1 MWAGVAAEDMPA
13 NWGILEPLVEQAL
26 SYTHGEMTPRDVYC
40 QLLAG
45 HWGLWVSGRDAEHW
59 GIIVT
64 RIYDFF
70 EKRICEI
77 VLLAAKPGYSLKELQ
92 KEFQPVLFDW
102 ARQQQCDCVRAIT
115 TRKGL
120 KAALGSDWKEIYVEM
135 EYDLWQKVAVAAAA
149 KAVEAP

>member
-1 MWAGVAAEDMPA
+1 MWAGVQAADVPA
-13 NWGILEPLVEQAL
+13 NWAVIEPLVEQAL
-26 SYTHGEMTPRDVYC
+26 SFTHGEMTPRDVYC

-59 GIIVT
+59 GIVVT
-64 RIYDFF
+64 RIYDYF

-77 VLLAAKPGYSLKELQ
+77 VLLAAKQGYSLKELQ

-102 ARQQQCDCVRAIT
+102 ARQQQCDTVRAIT

-120 KAALGSDWKEIYVEM
+120 KAALGPEWKEIYVEM
-135 EYDLWQKVAVAAAA
+135 EYDLWARVPAAEAKAAAQA
-149 KAVEAP
+149 